1 MDLRRIWLSALLLS
15 ALSLPSPAAED
26 TGQTLARSAAAP
38 LQGRTIPPLVLT
50 TIDGD
55 ALDLGALRGRK
66 ALYLEFWATWCT
78 PCREQMP
85 HLKAVQRSAG
95 HDLQVVAVNIGFD
108 DTPAQVAAY
117 RAEHGLRMPVV
128 RDGDGRLGA
137 LFGLRVTPQHVVVGK
152 DGRILHVGHRADS
165 KLDDALASA
174 RSQPAMPAGGS
185 VGKVVGT
192 GDDRL
197 RAGDRAPTRR
207 LRTLEGFEVALADPT
222 HRRDTV
228 LVFLSP
234 WCESYFAVTR
244 PASARR
250 CRRVRELMVG
260 HGRERRVRWL
270 GIASGLW
277 ATQDD
282 LRDYRDAWRVPV
294 PLTLDADD
302 SLFRRFGV
310 RSLPAVVVLGADGRV
325 ARRMEGETL
334 DGGALEALPT
344 LEQRAAR

>member
-1 MDLRRIWLSALLLS
+1 MGLRNTWLPALLLS
-15 ALSLPSPAAED
+15 VLSLPGHAVED

-38 LQGRTIPPLVLT
+38 LQGRAIPPLMLT

-55 ALDLGALRGRK
+55 SLDLGALRGRK

-85 HLKAVQRSAG
+85 HLKAVQRTAG

-108 DTPAQVAAY
+108 DTPAQVVAY

-152 DGRILHVGHRADS
+152 DGRILHVGHRADA
-165 KLDDALASA
+165 KLDDALARA
-174 RSQPAMPAGGS
+174 RSQPAVS
-185 VGKVVGT
+185 TNVGIGEAIGV

-197 RAGDRAPTRR
+197 RVGDHVPTRR
-207 LRTLEGFEVALADPT
+207 LRTLEGFEVALADPQ
-222 HRRDTV
+222 HRRATV

-234 WCESYFAVTR
+234 WCEGYFAATR

-260 HGRERRVRWL
+260 YGRERRIRWL

-282 LRDYRDAWRVPV
+282 LRAYRDAQRVPV
-294 PLTLDADD
+294 PLTLDADG

-310 RSLPAVVVLGADGRV
+310 RSLPAAVVLDADGRV
-325 ARRMEGETL
+325 ARRMEGEAL
-334 DGGALEALPT
+334 DGGLLEALPT
-344 LEQRAAR
+344 MERRAAR